1 MIQYYYTKKEWG
13 VVMEKEELKIL
24 EELRRILNSKNEA
37 IVILNNYFKGGVGK
51 SKLSTMFAYL
61 TDKFNLKVLMID
73 KDLQATLTK
82 DLAKT
87 FKVELPRVNFYEGLK
102 NGNLASSIVHLTDN
116 LDLIPGTFDLMLLP
130 KLTRSWTFENESR
143 LLATLL
149 APLKSDYD
157 LIIIDTVP
165 TPSVYT
171 NNAIVASDYVMI
183 PLQAE
188 EESTNNIQNYISY
201 LIDLQEQ
208 FNPGLDMI
216 GFVPYLVDTDST
228 TIKSNLEELYKQH
241 KEDNLVFQNIIKRS
255 NKVSTW
261 SKNGIT
267 EHKGYDKKVL
277 SMYENVFFE
286 MLAYHLHLLLMPL
299 IMTIMFHRLLCT
311 KAKLFPLVCLILKM
325 D

>member
-13 VVMEKEELKIL
+13 VVMEKEKLKIL

-87 FKVELPRVNFYEGLK
+87 FEVELPRVNFYEGLK

-165 TPSVYT
+165 TPSVYLGAQKEKRNDT
-171 NNAIVASDYVMI
+171 
-183 PLQAE
+183 P
-188 EESTNNIQNYISY
+188 ISAKKD
-201 LIDLQEQ
+201 IMGDKTVRVRADL
-208 FNPGLDMI
+208 
-216 GFVPYLVDTDST
+216 
-228 TIKSNLEELYKQH
+228 H
-241 KEDNLVFQNIIKRS
+241 HIIKIE
-255 NKVSTW
+255 TA
-261 SKNGIT
+261 KNGGNVKEVMEIRLRS
-267 EHKGYDKKVL
+267 KLKSVL
-277 SMYENVFFE
+277 IVHY
-286 MLAYHLHLLLMPL
+286 L
-299 IMTIMFHRLLCT
+299 
-311 KAKLFPLVCLILKM
+311 KILYNRN
-325 D
+325 